1 MKIDRRGFIGC
12 MAAASAGCAAR
23 RGTDGGSRCDT
34 FVFLSDL
41 HIEGAAPTYAY
52 SKKRLEKTVDE
63 ILSMSPLP
71 RGVVCFGDISCT
83 YGLDV
88 DYIEAKRILS
98 RLENA
103 GVALHFT
110 LGNHDRRSFFF
121 DKWPRCAENSPVPG
135 RCVSVVD
142 LGSAD
147 LVLLDALKGADE
159 RALTDMGPVEGGLDD
174 RQLAWFGDFVANAAR
189 PFFVGTHQF
198 SDLYVKGLSPVE
210 RAAKSR
216 HFSGWIYGH
225 DHKWQPSFRACGWKD
240 GVIKPILCLPSSG
253 LWGDIGYVVFRT
265 SAHGAEAELKMQ
277 DFYFTMPRPAA
288 ERPSFWDARIGDLK
302 GARAH
307 FPFDRHA

>member
-83 YGLDV
+83 YGLDA

-189 PFFVGTHQF
+189 PFFVGSVCQGALPRRTRGEKPALF
-198 SDLYVKGLSPVE
+198 GLDIRSRSQMAAVVPRLRMEGWRDKADSLPPVLGPVGGYRVCRFPYFGAWSGSGTQNAGFLFHDASSRR
-210 RAAKSR
+210 RAAVLL
-216 HFSGWIYGH
+216 G
-225 DHKWQPSFRACGWKD
+225 
-240 GVIKPILCLPSSG
+240 
-253 LWGDIGYVVFRT
+253 
-265 SAHGAEAELKMQ
+265 
-277 DFYFTMPRPAA
+277 
-288 ERPSFWDARIGDLK
+288 
-302 GARAH
+302 RAH
-307 FPFDRHA
+307 RRS

>member
-83 YGLDV
+83 YGLDA

-189 PFFVGTHQF
+189 PFSWEPT
-198 SDLYVKGLSPVE
+198 
-210 RAAKSR
+210 
-216 HFSGWIYGH
+216 
-225 DHKWQPSFRACGWKD
+225 SFRICMSRGSPPSNARRKAGTFRVGYTVTITNGSRRSAPAD
-240 GVIKPILCLPSSG
+240 G
-253 LWGDIGYVVFRT
+253 RM
-265 SAHGAEAELKMQ
+265 A
-277 DFYFTMPRPAA
+277 
-288 ERPSFWDARIGDLK
+288 
-302 GARAH
+302 
-307 FPFDRHA
+307 